1 MLMRNIFLIGIVLIA
16 ALSRL
21 VPHPPN
27 FTPIIAMSLF
37 SGVYFSNKN
46 IAVIVV
52 LLAMFISDTII
63 GFHSLMIWVYASFVI
78 ITFMGSLV
86 KPTIKNLG
94 FATIGSSLFFFL
106 VTNFGV
112 WFSGTFY
119 PKTLSGLFT
128 CYVAGLPFLKNS
140 IAGDLFYIIVLFS
153 LFEFAKRNFFKLTPD
168 NI

>member
-1 MLMRNIFLIGIVLIA
+1 MNYLKIAFGVLVV
-16 ALSRL
+16 LSASRFI
-21 VPHPPN
+21 PHPPN

-52 LLAMFISDTII
+52 LLAMFISDAII

-86 KPTIKNLG
+86 KPKIKNLG

-119 PKTLSGLFT
+119 PK
-128 CYVAGLPFLKNS
+128 
-140 IAGDLFYIIVLFS
+140 S
-153 LFEFAKRNFFKLTPD
+153 LAFQHNLNLDILDSWHDELYGEKAY
-168 NI
+168 

>member
-52 LLAMFISDTII
+52 LLPCLYLIQSSDFI
-63 GFHSLMIWVYASFVI
+63 V
-78 ITFMGSLV
+78 
-86 KPTIKNLG
+86 
-94 FATIGSSLFFFL
+94 
-106 VTNFGV
+106 
-112 WFSGTFY
+112 
-119 PKTLSGLFT
+119 
-128 CYVAGLPFLKNS
+128 
-140 IAGDLFYIIVLFS
+140 
-153 LFEFAKRNFFKLTPD
+153 
-168 NI
+168 